1 MKTLAPLSQLLDD
14 VLDWCGDHPVLTILL
29 FVICFFGGCSVAV
42 HVGIVSSQTK
52 LMPY

>member
-1 MKTLAPLSQLLDD
+1 MRALSQLLDD
-14 VLDWCGDHPVLTILL
+14 VLDWMGQHPLLVIVL

-42 HVGIVSSQTK
+42 HIGIVSESTK